1 MFFIK
6 TFDSKISWNINKIYF
21 KTFSHPF
28 QIGFISNVIQTISYQ
43 ISIQTLS
50 YQIQNQIHFK
60 YIFLWS
66 SNIKWCPVT
75 FISNPKSNTFQIYFS
90 LVIKYQ
96 MVPSYFHI
104 KSKIKYISNI
114 FFSGHQISNGAQL
127 LSYQIQNQ
135 YISNIFFS
143 GHQISNGAQL
153 CGTFKWVASRK
164 LFLLRWT
171 EPNTTSTSNL

>member
-6 TFDSKISWNINKIYF
+6 IFDSKISWNINKIYF

-60 YIFLWS
+60 YIFLSGHQISNGAQLLSYQIQNQIHFKYIFLWS

-75 FISNPKSNTFQIYFS
+75 FISNPKSNIFQIYFS

-96 MVPSYFHI
+96 MVPSYM
-104 KSKIKYISNI
+104 
-114 FFSGHQISNGAQL
+114 GLSNGWLAANC
-127 LSYQIQNQ
+127 S
-135 YISNIFFS
+135 F
-143 GHQISNGAQL
+143 
-153 CGTFKWVASRK
+153 
-164 LFLLRWT
+164 
-171 EPNTTSTSNL
+171 

>member
-21 KTFSHPF
+21 KTISHPF

-75 FISNPKSNTFQIYFS
+75 FISNPKSNQIHFKYIFLWSSNIKWCPITFISNPKSNTFQIYFS

-96 MVPSYFHI
+96 MVPSYV
-104 KSKIKYISNI
+104 
-114 FFSGHQISNGAQL
+114 GLSNGWLAANC
-127 LSYQIQNQ
+127 S
-135 YISNIFFS
+135 F
-143 GHQISNGAQL
+143 
-153 CGTFKWVASRK
+153 
-164 LFLLRWT
+164 
-171 EPNTTSTSNL
+171 

>member
-1 MFFIK
+1 MVPSYFHIK
-6 TFDSKISWNINKIYF
+6 SKIKY
-21 KTFSHPF
+21 
-28 QIGFISNVIQTISYQ
+28 ISN
-43 ISIQTLS
+43 
-50 YQIQNQIHFK
+50 
-60 YIFLWS
+60 IFLWS

-96 MVPSYFHI
+96 MVPSSFHI

-114 FFSGHQISNGAQL
+114 FFFGHQISNGAQL

-135 YISNIFFS
+135 IHFKYFSLVIKYQMVPSYFHIKSKIKYISNIFFS
-143 GHQISNGAQL
+143 SHQISNGAQL
-153 CGTFKWVASRK
+153 CGTFKLVASRK

>member
-21 KTFSHPF
+21 KTFSHPY
-28 QIGFISNVIQTISYQ
+28 QVGFISNVIQTISYQ
-43 ISIQTLS
+43 ISNQTLS

-96 MVPSYFHI
+96 MVPNYFHI

-135 YISNIFFS
+135 IHFKYIFLWLSNI
-143 GHQISNGAQL
+143 
-153 CGTFKWVASRK
+153 KWCPVMWD
-164 LFLLRWT
+164 FQMGD
-171 EPNTTSTSNL
+171 

>member
-28 QIGFISNVIQTISYQ
+28 QIGFISNMIQTISYQ

-50 YQIQNQIHFK
+50 YQIKNQIHFK
-60 YIFLWS
+60 YIFFWS

-96 MVPSYFHI
+96 MVPSYVGL
-104 KSKIKYISNI
+104 SN
-114 FFSGHQISNGAQL
+114 
-127 LSYQIQNQ
+127 
-135 YISNIFFS
+135 
-143 GHQISNGAQL
+143 
-153 CGTFKWVASRK
+153 V
-164 LFLLRWT
+164 LFLLSGRNQT
-171 EPNTTSTSNL
+171 LLVLVTSNQTPRG

>member
-28 QIGFISNVIQTISYQ
+28 QIGFISYVIQTISYK

-60 YIFLWS
+60 YIFLWL

-75 FISNPKSNTFQIYFS
+75 FISNPKSNTFQIYF
-90 LVIKYQ
+90 
-96 MVPSYFHI
+96 
-104 KSKIKYISNI
+104 
-114 FFSGHQISNGAQL
+114 FSG
-127 LSYQIQNQ
+127 Y
-135 YISNIFFS
+135 
-143 GHQISNGAQL
+143 QISNGAQL

>member
-21 KTFSHPF
+21 KTFSHSF
-28 QIGFISNVIQTISYQ
+28 QISFISNVIQTISYQ
-43 ISIQTLS
+43 ISNQTLS

-90 LVIKYQ
+90 LVITYQ
-96 MVPSYFHI
+96 MVPSYV
-104 KSKIKYISNI
+104 
-114 FFSGHQISNGAQL
+114 GLSNGWLAANCSFQGGRNQTLLVLVTSNQTPRGWGSNQLHSLPRKCKGQL
-127 LSYQIQNQ
+127 LYPVDKGRIMSTI
-135 YISNIFFS
+135 IS
-143 GHQISNGAQL
+143 
-153 CGTFKWVASRK
+153 R
-164 LFLLRWT
+164 
-171 EPNTTSTSNL
+171 

>member
-28 QIGFISNVIQTISYQ
+28 QISFISNFDSNTFISNPKSNIFQIYFSLVIKYQMVPSYFHIKSKIKYISNIFFSGHQ
-43 ISIQTLS
+43 ISNGAKLLS

-90 LVIKYQ
+90 LVINYQ
-96 MVPSYFHI
+96 MVPSYV
-104 KSKIKYISNI
+104 
-114 FFSGHQISNGAQL
+114 GLSNGWLAANC
-127 LSYQIQNQ
+127 S
-135 YISNIFFS
+135 F
-143 GHQISNGAQL
+143 
-153 CGTFKWVASRK
+153 
-164 LFLLRWT
+164 
-171 EPNTTSTSNL
+171 

>member
-6 TFDSKISWNINKIYF
+6 TFDSKISWYINKIYF

-43 ISIQTLS
+43 ISIQTLSYQIQNKYISNIFFSGHQISNGAQLLS

-104 KSKIKYISNI
+104 KSKIKYK
-114 FFSGHQISNGAQL
+114 
-127 LSYQIQNQ
+127 

-143 GHQISNGAQL
+143 GH
-153 CGTFKWVASRK
+153 
-164 LFLLRWT
+164 
-171 EPNTTSTSNL
+171 